1 MAFNTKTMVVKNSKE
16 KRSNNDLERIRELE
30 HKLRESREII
40 KKLKGSEE
48 KYRSIIEYAPD
59 GVFISDEKGKY
70 IEVNPA
76 ACRITGYSKEELLK
90 LSIPEI
96 LLPED
101 LDLGLKHFRDVT
113 DEESARGTT
122 RFVTKKGEIRFWDV
136 AAVKLSETRFLGFV
150 KDVTEKKKAEDK
162 LKEQSSLVRIA
173 ADKSKLGGWN
183 VLLNENRSYW
193 SDEVAAIH
201 EMPPGYAPLVEDGI
215 NFYAPE
221 WHDRITKVFTDCVQ
235 KGVSYDEEMEI
246 ITSTGKRVWIRTIGE
261 AVRDENGNIYKV
273 QGAFQDISEKKAAEA
288 KIREKDLQF
297 RKLSA
302 NVPDLL
308 YQFTRRPDG
317 SYYVPIASEGIINIF
332 GCRPEDVAD
341 NFDAISRVLHPD
353 DAERVIAD
361 IEYSARH
368 LTYFTCEFRVL
379 IPGRPVQWI
388 LSRSTP
394 EKLPDGSVTWYGFN
408 ANITERKQ
416 SEDALKE
423 SETGLRE
430 AQRLANIG
438 NWSWNLKKDEL
449 YLSDEMYNIIG
460 IEKNEEAL
468 DISSHKKY
476 YTNESWEK
484 FNTAIDT
491 AIRSGESYE
500 IELEVVRPKGA
511 NREAVARG
519 EVFYDSDNKV
529 ETISGTLQDIT
540 SRKRAEM
547 IKQLQY
553 NIALAT
559 ITTRNLSDLVEA
571 LKIELNKVIDT
582 KNLFIALY
590 NEKTGMIHSPFF
602 QDEKDSFR
610 EWNAEKSLTGYLIKN
625 NRSLLLHKN
634 EILRLHKKGIIDLRG
649 TVPEVWMGVPLRV
662 EERIFGAI
670 VFQDYNTPEF
680 FDRSSLEILEL
691 AAHELSLFIDRQ
703 NAEEK
708 ANKLSRAVEQSSV
721 AVVIT
726 NREGSIEYINPFFTE
741 LTGYSFDEVKGKKS
755 NILKSGHQNNE
766 FYQKLWEVIL
776 SGDNWEGEFLNK
788 KKSGELYWSQATISP
803 ILNSDRIITNFISIH
818 EDITERKKM
827 VEDLIDAKEKAQQS
841 DRLKSSFLAN
851 MSHEIRTPMNGI
863 LGFLELLSEPDL
875 GEDVKAGYLDI
886 VKKSGQ
892 RLLSTINDI
901 IEISKIE
908 SGDMQLC
915 SQEIN
920 VSQFLSYYYDFFLP
934 QAKGKGLQ
942 LEFVQCKTDTETIF
956 TDKSKLDSIL
966 TNLIKNAIKFTE
978 KGRIEF
984 GCEQK
989 DSHTLLFYI
998 KDTGKGIDPD
1008 KIDQVFERF
1017 MQADNLNTRGYE
1029 GSGLGLSITKAYVE
1043 HLGGKIW
1050 VESEPGKGSCFYFTI
1065 RPSEREDTDT
1075 AKTENEVENTRL
1087 LPKKLKLLIAEDDTI
1102 SFMFL
1107 EAILKTY
1114 QFEITRCVTGLEAV
1128 QYCRSNPDIDLILM
1142 DIGMPVMDGYEAT
1155 RRIREFNKNV
1165 VIIAQTAFAI
1175 SSDSEKVKEAGCNDY
1190 LPKPINK
1197 EHLFELI
1204 QKYFR
1209 Q

>member
-1 MAFNTKTMVVKNSKE
+1 MVIRNSKE
-16 KRSNNDLERIRELE
+16 KWSNNDLERIRALE
-30 HKLRESREII
+30 HELRESREII
-40 KKLKGSEE
+40 KRLKGSEE
-48 KYRSIIEYAPD
+48 KFRTIIEYAPD

-96 LLPED
+96 LFPED
-101 LDLGLKHFRDVT
+101 LDLGLKHFKEAN
-113 DEESARGTT
+113 DEASARGTT

-162 LKEQSSLVRIA
+162 LMEHGSLIRIA
-173 ADKSKLGGWN
+173 ADKAKLGGWN

-193 SDEVAAIH
+193 SDQVAAIH

-246 ITSTGKRVWIRTIGE
+246 ITTTGKRVWIRTIGE

-317 SYYVPIASEGIINIF
+317 FYYVPIASEGIINIF

-341 NFDAISRVLHPD
+341 NFDAISRVLHPE

-361 IEYSARH
+361 IEYSAQH

-379 IPGRPVQWI
+379 IPGKPVQWI

-416 SEDALKE
+416 SEEALKE

-438 NWSWNLKKDEL
+438 NWSWNLKTNEL
-449 YLSDEMYNIIG
+449 YLSDEMYHIIG
-460 IEKNEEAL
+460 MEKNVEAL
-468 DISSHKKY
+468 DISSHQKY
-476 YTNESWEK
+476 YTEESWEK
-484 FNTAIDT
+484 FNAAINT

-500 IELEVVRPKGA
+500 IELEVVRANGA
-511 NREAVARG
+511 NRETVARG

-529 ETISGTLQDIT
+529 EQISGTLQDIT
-540 SRKRAEM
+540 SRKRTEM

-559 ITTRNLSDLVEA
+559 ITTRNLSDLVESI
-571 LKIELNKVIDT
+571 KTELNKIIDT
-582 KNLFIALY
+582 TNLFIALY
-590 NEKTGMIHSPFF
+590 NEETGMIHAPFF
-602 QDEKDSFR
+602 QDEKDNFR

-649 TVPEVWMGVPLRV
+649 TMPEVWMGVPLRV
-662 EERIFGAI
+662 EDKILGAV

-703 NAEEK
+703 NAEDK

-726 NREGSIEYINPFFTE
+726 NREGNIEYINPFFTE

-755 NILKSGHQNNE
+755 NILKSGHQDNE
-766 FYQKLWEVIL
+766 FYLKLWEVIL
-776 SGDNWEGEFLNK
+776 SGNDWEGEFLNK
-788 KKSGELYWSQATISP
+788 KKSGELYWSKATISP
-803 ILNSDRIITNFISIH
+803 ILNSEGIITNFISIH

-841 DRLKSSFLAN
+841 DRLKSAFLAN

-886 VKKSGQ
+886 VKKSGL
-892 RLLSTINDI
+892 RLLNTINDI

-908 SGDMQLC
+908 SGDMMV
-915 SQEIN
+915 SMQEIN
-920 VSQFLSYYYDFFLP
+920 LTHFLTYYYDFFLP

-942 LEFVQCKTDTETIF
+942 LEFVPCKSNPGTIVS
-956 TDKSKLDSIL
+956 DNSKLDSIL
-966 TNLIKNAIKFTE
+966 TNLIKNAIKFTD
-978 KGRIEF
+978 KGKIEF

-989 DSHTLLFYI
+989 DKKTLLFYV
-998 KDTGKGIDPD
+998 KDTGRGIHPD
-1008 KIDQVFERF
+1008 KIDLVFERF
-1017 MQADNLNTRGYE
+1017 MQADNLNTRVYE
-1029 GSGLGLSITKAYVE
+1029 GAGLGLSITKAYVE
-1043 HLGGKIW
+1043 YLGGKIW
-1050 VESEPGKGSCFYFTI
+1050 VESEPGKGSSFFFTLPI
-1065 RPSEREDTDT
+1065 V
-1075 AKTENEVENTRL
+1075 ENEHATSVVTRNQEDRSAP
-1087 LPKKLKLLIAEDDTI
+1087 LPEKLKLLIAEDDTI

-1107 EAILKTY
+1107 EAILKTC

-1175 SSDSEKVKEAGCNDY
+1175 SNDSLKVKEAGCNDY

-1197 EHLFELI
+1197 EHLFALI
-1204 QKYFR
+1204 QKYFNT
-1209 Q
+1209 

>member
-1 MAFNTKTMVVKNSKE
+1 MVVKNSKE

-416 SEDALKE
+416 SEEALKE

-438 NWSWNLKKDEL
+438 NWSWNLKTDEL

-460 IEKNEEAL
+460 VEKSAEAL

-484 FNTAIDT
+484 FNTAINA
-491 AIRSGESYE
+491 AIKSGESYE

-511 NREAVARG
+511 NRETVARG

-590 NEKTGMIHSPFF
+590 NEETGMIHSPFF

-1008 KIDQVFERF
+1008 KIYQVFERF

-1107 EAILKTY
+1107 EAILKTC

>member
-1 MAFNTKTMVVKNSKE
+1 MVVKNSKE

-361 IEYSARH
+361 IEYSAQH

-379 IPGRPVQWI
+379 IPGKPVQWI

-416 SEDALKE
+416 SEEALKE

-438 NWSWNLKKDEL
+438 NWSWNLKTDEL

-460 IEKNEEAL
+460 VEKSAEAL

-484 FNTAIDT
+484 FNTAINA
-491 AIRSGESYE
+491 AIKSGESYE

-511 NREAVARG
+511 NRETVARG

-590 NEKTGMIHSPFF
+590 NEETGMIHSPFF

-1107 EAILKTY
+1107 EAILKTC

>member
-1 MAFNTKTMVVKNSKE
+1 MVVKNSKE

-361 IEYSARH
+361 IEYSAQH

-379 IPGRPVQWI
+379 IPGKPVQWI

-416 SEDALKE
+416 SEEALKE

-438 NWSWNLKKDEL
+438 NWSWNLKTDEL

-460 IEKNEEAL
+460 VEKSAEAL

-484 FNTAIDT
+484 FNTAINA
-491 AIRSGESYE
+491 AIKSGESYE

-511 NREAVARG
+511 NRETVARG

-590 NEKTGMIHSPFF
+590 NEETGMIHSPFF

-803 ILNSDRIITNFISIH
+803 ILNSDGIITNFISIH

-1107 EAILKTY
+1107 EAILKTC

>member
-1 MAFNTKTMVVKNSKE
+1 M
-16 KRSNNDLERIRELE
+16 
-30 HKLRESREII
+30 
-40 KKLKGSEE
+40 
-48 KYRSIIEYAPD
+48 
-59 GVFISDEKGKY
+59 
-70 IEVNPA
+70 
-76 ACRITGYSKEELLK
+76 
-90 LSIPEI
+90 
-96 LLPED
+96 
-101 LDLGLKHFRDVT
+101 
-113 DEESARGTT
+113 
-122 RFVTKKGEIRFWDV
+122 
-136 AAVKLSETRFLGFV
+136 
-150 KDVTEKKKAEDK
+150 
-162 LKEQSSLVRIA
+162 
-173 ADKSKLGGWN
+173 
-183 VLLNENRSYW
+183 
-193 SDEVAAIH
+193 
-201 EMPPGYAPLVEDGI
+201 
-215 NFYAPE
+215 
-221 WHDRITKVFTDCVQ
+221 
-235 KGVSYDEEMEI
+235 
-246 ITSTGKRVWIRTIGE
+246 
-261 AVRDENGNIYKV
+261 RDENGNIYKV
-273 QGAFQDISEKKAAEA
+273 QGAFQDISEKKAAEER
-288 KIREKDLQF
+288 IREKDLQF

-302 NVPDLL
+302 NVPDLM
-308 YQFTRRPDG
+308 YQFTRGPDG

-353 DAERVIAD
+353 DAKRIIAD
-361 IEYSARH
+361 IEYSAQH
-368 LTYFTCEFRVL
+368 LNHFTCEFRVL

-416 SEDALKE
+416 SEEALKE
-423 SETGLRE
+423 SETGLKE

-438 NWSWNLKKDEL
+438 NWSWNLKTDEL

-460 IEKNEEAL
+460 IEKNAKAL
-468 DISSHKKY
+468 DISSHRKY

-484 FNTAIDT
+484 FNKAIN
-491 AIRSGESYE
+491 AAMRSGKSYE
-500 IELEVVRPKGA
+500 IELEVVRSKGA
-511 NREAVARG
+511 NRQAVARG
-519 EVFYDSDNKV
+519 EVFYDTDNKV
-529 ETISGTLQDIT
+529 EKISGTLQDIS

-559 ITTRNLSDLVEA
+559 ITTRNLTDLIEGI
-571 LKIELNKVIDT
+571 KIELNKVIDT
-582 KNLFIALY
+582 TNLFIALY
-590 NEKTGMIHSPFF
+590 NEETGMIHSPFF
-602 QDEKDSFR
+602 QDEKDNFR

-662 EERIFGAI
+662 EERILGAI

-680 FDRSSLEILEL
+680 FDQSSLEILEL

-766 FYQKLWEVIL
+766 FYKKLWEVIL
-776 SGDNWEGEFLNK
+776 SGNDWEGELLNK

-803 ILNSDRIITNFISIH
+803 ILNSEGIITNLISIH

-827 VEDLIDAKEKAQQS
+827 VEDLIEAKEKAQQS
-841 DRLKSSFLAN
+841 DRLKSAFLAN

-863 LGFLELLSEPDL
+863 LGFLELLGEPDL
-875 GEDVKAGYLDI
+875 GEDVRTGYLDI

-942 LEFVQCKTDTETIF
+942 LEFVQCKTETETIF

-978 KGRIEF
+978 KGSIEF

-989 DSHTLLFYI
+989 DSHTLLFYV
-998 KDTGKGIDPD
+998 KDTGKGIHPD
-1008 KIDQVFERF
+1008 KIDLVFERF

-1050 VESEPGKGSCFYFTI
+1050 VESEPEKGSCFYFTI
-1065 RPSEREDTDT
+1065 HTSPREDTDPD
-1075 AKTENEVENTRL
+1075 KTENEEENTRL
-1087 LPKKLKLLIAEDDTI
+1087 FPKKLKLLIAEDDTI

-1175 SSDSEKVKEAGCNDY
+1175 SSDSLKVKEAGCNDY

>member
-1 MAFNTKTMVVKNSKE
+1 MVTG
-16 KRSNNDLERIRELE
+16 NNI
-30 HKLRESREII
+30 
-40 KKLKGSEE
+40 
-48 KYRSIIEYAPD
+48 
-59 GVFISDEKGKY
+59 
-70 IEVNPA
+70 
-76 ACRITGYSKEELLK
+76 
-90 LSIPEI
+90 
-96 LLPED
+96 
-101 LDLGLKHFRDVT
+101 
-113 DEESARGTT
+113 
-122 RFVTKKGEIRFWDV
+122 
-136 AAVKLSETRFLGFV
+136 
-150 KDVTEKKKAEDK
+150 
-162 LKEQSSLVRIA
+162 
-173 ADKSKLGGWN
+173 
-183 VLLNENRSYW
+183 
-193 SDEVAAIH
+193 
-201 EMPPGYAPLVEDGI
+201 
-215 NFYAPE
+215 
-221 WHDRITKVFTDCVQ
+221 
-235 KGVSYDEEMEI
+235 
-246 ITSTGKRVWIRTIGE
+246 
-261 AVRDENGNIYKV
+261 
-273 QGAFQDISEKKAAEA
+273 
-288 KIREKDLQF
+288 
-297 RKLSA
+297 
-302 NVPDLL
+302 
-308 YQFTRRPDG
+308 
-317 SYYVPIASEGIINIF
+317 
-332 GCRPEDVAD
+332 
-341 NFDAISRVLHPD
+341 
-353 DAERVIAD
+353 
-361 IEYSARH
+361 
-368 LTYFTCEFRVL
+368 
-379 IPGRPVQWI
+379 
-388 LSRSTP
+388 
-394 EKLPDGSVTWYGFN
+394 
-408 ANITERKQ
+408 
-416 SEDALKE
+416 
-423 SETGLRE
+423 
-430 AQRLANIG
+430 
-438 NWSWNLKKDEL
+438 
-449 YLSDEMYNIIG
+449 
-460 IEKNEEAL
+460 
-468 DISSHKKY
+468 
-476 YTNESWEK
+476 
-484 FNTAIDT
+484 
-491 AIRSGESYE
+491 
-500 IELEVVRPKGA
+500 
-511 NREAVARG
+511 
-519 EVFYDSDNKV
+519 
-529 ETISGTLQDIT
+529 
-540 SRKRAEM
+540 
-547 IKQLQY
+547 
-553 NIALAT
+553 
-559 ITTRNLSDLVEA
+559 
-571 LKIELNKVIDT
+571 
-582 KNLFIALY
+582 
-590 NEKTGMIHSPFF
+590 
-602 QDEKDSFR
+602 
-610 EWNAEKSLTGYLIKN
+610 
-625 NRSLLLHKN
+625 
-634 EILRLHKKGIIDLRG
+634 
-649 TVPEVWMGVPLRV
+649 
-662 EERIFGAI
+662 
-670 VFQDYNTPEF
+670 
-680 FDRSSLEILEL
+680 
-691 AAHELSLFIDRQ
+691 
-703 NAEEK
+703 
-708 ANKLSRAVEQSSV
+708 
-721 AVVIT
+721 
-726 NREGSIEYINPFFTE
+726 
-741 LTGYSFDEVKGKKS
+741 
-755 NILKSGHQNNE
+755 
-766 FYQKLWEVIL
+766 
-776 SGDNWEGEFLNK
+776 
-788 KKSGELYWSQATISP
+788 P

-1107 EAILKTY
+1107 EAILKTC

>member
-1 MAFNTKTMVVKNSKE
+1 MLIPGRPVQWILSRSTPEKLPDGSVTWYGFNVNITE
-16 KRSNNDLERIRELE
+16 RKRSEEALRLSEKHSAFLAQTATELVEFTSIQEIYRYTVQKLYELLEGHTIITLVEYNQSENRWKMQQVEGVGKKSAALSRTLGFDLKNLEGDISTKYYEKIISGKVVEFDLDFPGFFNNRLTAAIGDAVKKIFSVEKIYCIAFQQDDQILGNITFSKNKKTAAINTQWIEAFVQQV
-30 HKLRESREII
+30 STII
-40 KKLKGSEE
+40 KKLKAEE
-48 KYRSIIEYAPD
+48 R
-59 GVFISDEKGKY
+59 
-70 IEVNPA
+70 
-76 ACRITGYSKEELLK
+76 
-90 LSIPEI
+90 
-96 LLPED
+96 
-101 LDLGLKHFRDVT
+101 
-113 DEESARGTT
+113 
-122 RFVTKKGEIRFWDV
+122 
-136 AAVKLSETRFLGFV
+136 
-150 KDVTEKKKAEDK
+150 
-162 LKEQSSLVRIA
+162 
-173 ADKSKLGGWN
+173 
-183 VLLNENRSYW
+183 
-193 SDEVAAIH
+193 
-201 EMPPGYAPLVEDGI
+201 
-215 NFYAPE
+215 
-221 WHDRITKVFTDCVQ
+221 
-235 KGVSYDEEMEI
+235 
-246 ITSTGKRVWIRTIGE
+246 
-261 AVRDENGNIYKV
+261 
-273 QGAFQDISEKKAAEA
+273 
-288 KIREKDLQF
+288 IREKDLQF

-308 YQFTRRPDG
+308 YQFTRRLDG

-341 NFDAISRVLHPD
+341 NFNAISRVLHPD

-361 IEYSARH
+361 IEYSAKH

-416 SEDALKE
+416 SEEALKE
-423 SETGLRE
+423 RETGLRE

-438 NWSWNLKKDEL
+438 NWSWNLKTNEL
-449 YLSDEMYNIIG
+449 YLSDEMYHIIG
-460 IEKNEEAL
+460 MEKNAEAL
-468 DISSHKKY
+468 DISSHQKY
-476 YTNESWEK
+476 YTEESWEK
-484 FNTAIDT
+484 FNEAINT

-500 IELEVVRPKGA
+500 IELEVVRANGA
-511 NREAVARG
+511 NRETVARG

-529 ETISGTLQDIT
+529 EQISGTLQDIT
-540 SRKRAEM
+540 SRKRTEM

-559 ITTRNLSDLVEA
+559 ITTRNLSDLVESI
-571 LKIELNKVIDT
+571 KTELNKIIDT
-582 KNLFIALY
+582 TNLFIALY
-590 NEKTGMIHSPFF
+590 NEETGMIHAPFF
-602 QDEKDSFR
+602 QDEKDNFR

-649 TVPEVWMGVPLRV
+649 TMPEVWMGVPLRV
-662 EERIFGAI
+662 EDKILGAV

-703 NAEEK
+703 NAEDK

-726 NREGSIEYINPFFTE
+726 NREGTIEYINPFFTE

-755 NILKSGHQNNE
+755 NILKSGHQDNE
-766 FYQKLWEVIL
+766 FYLKLWEVIL
-776 SGDNWEGEFLNK
+776 SGNDWEGEFLNK
-788 KKSGELYWSQATISP
+788 KKSGELYWSKATISP
-803 ILNSDRIITNFISIH
+803 ILNSEGIITNFISIH

-841 DRLKSSFLAN
+841 DRLKSAFLAN

-886 VKKSGQ
+886 VKKSGL
-892 RLLSTINDI
+892 RLLNTINDI

-908 SGDMQLC
+908 SGDMMV
-915 SQEIN
+915 SMQEIN
-920 VSQFLSYYYDFFLP
+920 LTHFLTYYYDFFLP

-942 LEFVQCKTDTETIF
+942 LEFVPCKSNPGTIVS
-956 TDKSKLDSIL
+956 DNSKLDSIL
-966 TNLIKNAIKFTE
+966 TNLIKNAIKFTD
-978 KGRIEF
+978 KGKIEF

-989 DSHTLLFYI
+989 DKKTLLFYV
-998 KDTGKGIDPD
+998 KDTGRGIHPD
-1008 KIDQVFERF
+1008 KIDLVFERF
-1017 MQADNLNTRGYE
+1017 MQADNLNTRVYE
-1029 GSGLGLSITKAYVE
+1029 GAGLGLSITKAYVE
-1043 HLGGKIW
+1043 YLGGKIW
-1050 VESEPGKGSCFYFTI
+1050 VESEPGKGSSFFFTLPI
-1065 RPSEREDTDT
+1065 V
-1075 AKTENEVENTRL
+1075 ENEHATSVVTRNQEDRSAP
-1087 LPKKLKLLIAEDDTI
+1087 LPEKLKLLIAEDDTI

-1107 EAILKTY
+1107 EAILKTC

-1175 SSDSEKVKEAGCNDY
+1175 SSDSLKVKEAGCNDY

-1197 EHLFELI
+1197 EHLFALI
-1204 QKYFR
+1204 QKYFNT
-1209 Q
+1209 